1 VTRLGLRLTLAG
13 GREAV
18 IRLVAIAAAVG
29 IGVALLLTTLAG
41 IHAVHAQAA
50 RTAWLATSKQNARPS
65 VDEAT
70 VDPLWAEAGFDQ
82 YGSAEIER
90 IDLAPTGPR
99 SPVPPGIPRLP
110 GPGEYYASPALARL
124 LASTPRS
131 QLGDRFSGRLVGAIG
146 SEALASPHSFVI
158 IIGHTADELSQAG
171 AHQIRSFETAA
182 QGAPGDPHPDRMRL
196 ILAVVAGA
204 LLIPVLLFIA
214 AASRLAAARREQ
226 RFAAMRLVGATPGQV
241 SVVAAVEASVAA
253 VVGVAAGFVLFF
265 ALRPLLAT
273 VPFTGEPFFRND
285 LSLRST
291 DVVLVAI
298 GVPIAAV
305 AAARVSL
312 RRVQI
317 SPLGVTRQAAPPD
330 PTAWRVIPLFAGIA
344 ELAYFVGRRPS
355 TTGGQIRA
363 YGAGFL
369 LAMIGLLIAGPW
381 VTTIGSRLMVRRA
394 RRPSTLIAGRR
405 LAANPRTAF
414 RAVSGLIVALFIS
427 SAALGIITT
436 ILAYHSTSTGG
447 AAGRNVLVQDLGR
460 YGPSIGGP
468 PVPAGTLLPNDLLDK
483 LDSVPGVRGVAAI
496 HLDPSA
502 PLPQFGG
509 PPPGLVSCAQLA
521 RIPTLGRCAPGA
533 IVASVPVTLGS
544 GGVASVTTRATNG
557 VHTWRAA
564 ATSADELAALP
575 VTALDVNTDGSTA
588 TLERARTV
596 LEVAF
601 PNDGAPSTIGD
612 ISAANAQLIAGWRQL
627 AEVAI
632 IASLVIAACSL
643 AVNVAAGLI
652 DRKRP
657 FSLLRLTGTPIGVL
671 DRVVGLEAGL
681 PLVLVAVAAGATGL
695 LAAHLFLRAQL
706 NESLQPP
713 GATYYLAVAAGV
725 AFALGIIAATLPLLR
740 RITGPETA
748 RNE

>member
-1 VTRLGLRLTLAG
+1 RRSRPPRPRMTRLGLRLTLAS

-50 RTAWLATSKQNARPS
+50 RTAWLTTSKQNARPS
-65 VDEAT
+65 VDEPT
-70 VDPLWAEAGFDQ
+70 VDPLWAEAGFDL

-90 IDLAPTGPR
+90 IDVAPTGPR
-99 SPVPPGIPRLP
+99 SPVPPGIAHLP

-131 QLGDRFSGRLVGAIG
+131 QLGDRLPGRLVGTIG
-146 SEALASPHSFVI
+146 SKALASPHSFVI

-171 AHQIRSFETAA
+171 AEQIRSFETAA
-182 QGAPGDPHPDRMRL
+182 QGAPGDRHPDRMQL

-204 LLIPVLLFIA
+204 LVIPVLLFIA
-214 AASRLAAARREQ
+214 AASRLAATRREQ

-253 VVGVAAGFVLFF
+253 VLGVATGFVLFF

-273 VPFTGEPFFRND
+273 VPFTGEPFFHND
-285 LSLRST
+285 LSLRAR
-291 DVVLVAI
+291 DVLLVAI

-305 AAARVSL
+305 VVARVSL
-312 RRVQI
+312 RRVKI

-330 PTAWRVIPLFAGIA
+330 PRAWRVIPLVAGIA
-344 ELAYFVGRRPS
+344 ELAYFVGRRPA

-381 VTTIGSRLMVRRA
+381 VTMVGSRLMVRRA

-447 AAGRNVLVQDLGR
+447 AAGRNVLVEDLAR
-460 YGPSIGGP
+460 YDSRDGGP
-468 PVPAGTLLPNDLLDK
+468 PVPTGTALPN
-483 LDSVPGVRGVAAI
+483 G
-496 HLDPSA
+496 
-502 PLPQFGG
+502 
-509 PPPGLVSCAQLA
+509 
-521 RIPTLGRCAPGA
+521 
-533 IVASVPVTLGS
+533 
-544 GGVASVTTRATNG
+544 
-557 VHTWRAA
+557 
-564 ATSADELAALP
+564 
-575 VTALDVNTDGSTA
+575 
-588 TLERARTV
+588 
-596 LEVAF
+596 
-601 PNDGAPSTIGD
+601 
-612 ISAANAQLIAGWRQL
+612 
-627 AEVAI
+627 
-632 IASLVIAACSL
+632 
-643 AVNVAAGLI
+643 
-652 DRKRP
+652 
-657 FSLLRLTGTPIGVL
+657 
-671 DRVVGLEAGL
+671 
-681 PLVLVAVAAGATGL
+681 
-695 LAAHLFLRAQL
+695 
-706 NESLQPP
+706 
-713 GATYYLAVAAGV
+713 
-725 AFALGIIAATLPLLR
+725 
-740 RITGPETA
+740 
-748 RNE
+748 